1 MEIARRTLYIFVSPS
16 ALDSAAF
23 RCTAAIDH
31 HQYKDDATRLALNV
45 FCDGLGSGESQKE
58 PKDRYTI
65 GQAVFLVVSLFEP
78 LIRQCSSSSVKG
90 VLEP

>member
-1 MEIARRTLYIFVSPS
+1 MAPL
-16 ALDSAAF
+16 AF
-23 RCTAAIDH
+23 
-31 HQYKDDATRLALNV
+31 NV
-45 FCDGLGSGESQKE
+45 FRDGLRSGESQKE
-58 PKDRYTI
+58 PKDRYT